1 MNYKNSY
8 NKDYYENGLIKGIS
22 GYQNYRWIPEL
33 TIPMA
38 YHLIQNLPISNNQRI
53 LDYGCAKGYL
63 VKALRLLGFD
73 AYGVDVSEYAIDNVD
88 SDIRKFCSLIKKT
101 SKKNLLYQGYDWM
114 IAKDVFEHIPENEL
128 SDLLKSINN
137 IHKIFV
143 AIPLADDDV
152 TGKYII
158 SEYDK
163 DITHVIAKTHLWWK
177 AFFENNGWKI
187 SFFDFKFHGI
197 KENWTEISEKGNGF
211 YILSK

>member
-114 IAKDVFEHIPENEL
+114 IAKDPPAGL
-128 SDLLKSINN
+128 SVLSVSCL
-137 IHKIFV
+137 
-143 AIPLADDDV
+143 
-152 TGKYII
+152 I
-158 SEYDK
+158 S
-163 DITHVIAKTHLWWK
+163 
-177 AFFENNGWKI
+177 
-187 SFFDFKFHGI
+187 
-197 KENWTEISEKGNGF
+197 
-211 YILSK
+211 